1 MHSLSSVATRD
12 YLISD
17 SLMEP
22 FTQIT
27 GVAAPLLRADINT
40 DAIIPM
46 RWLVTATRSGLGKGL
61 FSEWRYRPDGSEDTA
76 FVLNQALYRA
86 ARILIAGPNFGCG
99 SSREHAPWALLDF
112 GIRCIIAPGFAS
124 IFYENCLK
132 NGILPVVLPLDA
144 VEKLA
149 ARERGELTVDL
160 ITQTISD
167 ADGHIASFELDA
179 SRRAALLEGRDEIDD
194 TLRHA
199 AAITA
204 FQARDREQ
212 RRWGWAAGV
221 DCE

>member
-1 MHSLSSVATRD
+1 
-12 YLISD
+12 
-17 SLMEP
+17 MEP

-27 GVAAPLLRADINT
+27 GIAAPLLRADINT

-61 FSEWRYRPDGSEDTA
+61 FSEWRYQPDGNEDPA
-76 FVLNQALYRA
+76 FVLNQAPYRA

-132 NGILPVVLPLDA
+132 NGILPVVLPLA
-144 VEKLA
+144 VVEKLA
-149 ARERGELTVDL
+149 AREPGELTVDL
-160 ITQTISD
+160 ITQTISGM
-167 ADGHIASFELDA
+167 DGHLTSFELDV

-194 TLRHA
+194 MLRYA
-199 AAITA
+199 DAITA
-204 FQARDREQ
+204 FQARDRDK
-212 RRWGWAAGV
+212 RPWVWVYGKGR
-221 DCE
+221 D

>member
-1 MHSLSSVATRD
+1 
-12 YLISD
+12 
-17 SLMEP
+17 MER
-22 FTQIT
+22 FTTLT

-61 FSEWRYRPDGSEDTA
+61 FSEWRYRPDGSEEPA
-76 FVLNQALYRA
+76 FVLNQAPYRN

-132 NGILPVVLPLDA
+132 NGILPVVLPQDD
-144 VEKLA
+144 VEKIA
-149 ARERGELTVDL
+149 KRGREILTVNL
-160 ITQTISD
+160 LTQTISD
-167 ADGHIASFELDA
+167 ADGRIASFELEP
-179 SRRAALLEGRDEIDD
+179 SRRAALLDGRDDIDD

-199 AAITA
+199 AAIAA

-212 RRWGWAAGV
+212 RRWVWDAG
-221 DCE
+221 EE

>member
-1 MHSLSSVATRD
+1 
-12 YLISD
+12 
-17 SLMEP
+17 MEP
-22 FTQIT
+22 FTKIT
-27 GVAAPLLRADINT
+27 GVAAPLFRTDINT

-132 NGILPVVLPLDA
+132 NGILPVVLPLEA

-167 ADGHIASFELDA
+167 ADGHIASFEVDA

-212 RRWGWAAGV
+212 RRWVWAAGV